1 MNPRSVVNSD
11 STIRMTTRTATAA
24 ATDESRQ
31 DRRRARTRDALLR
44 AAKHLLATK
53 GFHATKIADIAA
65 AADVGTGTFY
75 LHFPTKDAL
84 FTDLARE
91 TAVELKDAID
101 RAKAAHADPAAKAR
115 VATATFF
122 RFAGSHRDV
131 FKILFGH
138 SALFDSLLRE
148 LHAVFIADGEE
159 NYTDGVD
166 AGVFAPMRSAI
177 VANAIVGMLSQ
188 VVSWWIDHEE
198 VSIEEITQT
207 TQRLLM

>member
-1 MNPRSVVNSD
+1 MATN
-11 STIRMTTRTATAA
+11 TAA
-24 ATDESRQ
+24 AQATDESRQ
-31 DRRRARTRDALLR
+31 DRRRARTRGALLR

-91 TAVELKDAID
+91 TAQELKDEID
-101 RAKAAHADPAAKAR
+101 RAKAAYADPAEKAR

-122 RFAGSHRDV
+122 RFARDHRDV
-131 FKILFGH
+131 FRILFGH
-138 SALFDSLLRE
+138 SAQFDTLLHE
-148 LHAVFIADGEE
+148 LHQVFIADSQE
-159 NYTDGVD
+159 NYVGGVE
-166 AGVFAPMRSAI
+166 AGVFVSMRAPI

-198 VSIEEITQT
+198 VSIDEITQT
-207 TQRLLM
+207 TQRLLMFGMAQSKENP

>member
-1 MNPRSVVNSD
+1 MNLD
-11 STIRMTTRTATAA
+11 SSTRMTTRTAAA
-24 ATDESRQ
+24 HTTDETRQ

-101 RAKAAHADPAAKAR
+101 RAKAAHADPAEKER

-122 RFAGSHRDV
+122 QFARTHRDV
-131 FKILFGH
+131 FRILFGH
-138 SALFDSLLRE
+138 SAQFDTLLRE
-148 LHAVFIADGEE
+148 LHAVFIA
-159 NYTDGVD
+159 
-166 AGVFAPMRSAI
+166 
-177 VANAIVGMLSQ
+177 
-188 VVSWWIDHEE
+188 
-198 VSIEEITQT
+198 
-207 TQRLLM
+207 